1 MAWMYLNLTSFCFS
15 VPYALSIKK
24 KIIKNLKKR
33 KMFQL
38 TYPNPFEPQTAIFWP
53 HDVNASVRELTG
65 DLKMIN
71 K

>member
-1 MAWMYLNLTSFCFS
+1 M
-15 VPYALSIKK
+15 
-24 KIIKNLKKR
+24 IKNLKKR

-71 K
+71 KWVFYW